1 MKHIIVG
8 ILAMIIGGAGI
19 SCTAYAYTSPG
30 APLGFVNDFAQIIS
44 DDAESQ
50 LTETL
55 RAFTASTTNEIAVVT
70 VPTIGDEY
78 IEQYAV
84 TLFEEWGVGSSEED
98 NGVLVLLA
106 VQDRK
111 IRIEVGYGL
120 EGALPD
126 SVAQRII
133 TNEMVPSLAAGDY
146 DTAVLRGTE
155 AIIEATR
162 GEYSAPNPSPYMST
176 LFDVAFPL
184 FIFGSFVL
192 QWIGAILA
200 RTKSWWLGGVLG
212 TVLGVSVSSLMGW
225 WALYGTLLTL
235 GLTLFGLFFD
245 YVVSSTYRHSQK
257 YGVTPPWWAGGS
269 GYSRRSSGG
278 GFRGFGGGR
287 SGGGGASGGW

>member
-1 MKHIIVG
+1 MKQIIVG
-8 ILAMIIGGAGI
+8 LLAMVISGVGI
-19 SCTAYAYTSPG
+19 AHAAYAYTSPG
-30 APLGFVNDFAQIIS
+30 APSGFVNDFAQVLS
-44 DDAESQ
+44 DDAEYQ
-50 LTETL
+50 LNETL
-55 RAFTASTTNEIAVVT
+55 RAFTASTTNEVAVVT
-70 VPTIGDEY
+70 VSTIGDEY

-84 TLFEEWGVGSSEED
+84 RLFEEWGVGSSEKD

-146 DTAVLRGTE
+146 DGAVLRGTE

-162 GEYSAPNPSPYMST
+162 GEYTASNPTTNMNAI
-176 LFDVAFPL
+176 FDVAFPL

-212 TVLGVSVSSLMGW
+212 TVLGASVSSVMGW
-225 WALYGTLLTL
+225 WMLYGALLTI

-257 YGVTPPWWAGGS
+257 YGVTPPWWAGGT
-269 GYSRRSSGG
+269 GYSGRSSGG
-278 GFRGFGGGR
+278 FGGFGGGR
-287 SGGGGASGGW
+287 SGGGGASGSW